1 MSSNS
6 VVAKR
11 YAKALFEVAQS
22 KKIVEGVETELKAV
36 VAALQADENFAKFLV
51 HPNIA
56 STDKVDVLKK
66 AFAKNVS
73 ETTLNTLQLL
83 VESGRESIIEDL
95 LENYVSIAN
104 ALTGSASAVVTTPK
118 ALSEKELVKVAAEF
132 GKSIGKSVRAEN
144 VVDPSLL
151 GGLTIRV
158 GDRLYDG
165 SLSGKLARLEKALNT
180 TKA

>member
-22 KKIVEGVETELKAV
+22 NKNVEGIEADLKVIA
-36 VAALQADENFAKFLV
+36 AALQANEDFAKFIV

-56 STDKVDVLKK
+56 SNDKLDVLKK
-66 AFAKNVS
+66 AFGGSVS
-73 ETTLNTLQLL
+73 ETVLNTLGVL
-83 VESGRESIIEDL
+83 VESGRESIIEEL

-104 ALTGSASAVVTTPK
+104 ALTGSASAVVTTPQ
-118 ALSEKELVKVAAEF
+118 ALSDKELDAVAKDF
-132 GKSIGKSVRAEN
+132 GKAIGKTVRAEN
-144 VVDPSLL
+144 IVDPALL

-158 GDRLYDG
+158 GDRLYDA
-165 SLSGKLARLEKALNT
+165 SLSGKLARLEKSLNT
-180 TKA
+180 IKA

>member
-22 KKIVEGVETELKAV
+22 KNIVEGVETELKV
-36 VAALQADENFAKFLV
+36 VVSALQSDENFAKFIV
-51 HPNIA
+51 HPSIA
-56 STDKVDVLKK
+56 KEEKVNVLKN

-73 ETTLNTLQLL
+73 ETVLNTLQLL
-83 VESGRESIIEDL
+83 VESGREAIIEEL

-104 ALTGSASAVVTTPK
+104 ALTGSASAVVTTPR
-118 ALSEKELVKVAAEF
+118 ALSDKELAAVAVEF
-132 GKSIGKSVRAEN
+132 GKSIGKTVRAEN

-165 SLSGKLARLEKALNT
+165 SLSGKLARLEKSLITN
-180 TKA
+180 

>member
-22 KKIVEGVETELKAV
+22 SKNVEGVEADLKVIA
-36 VAALQADENFAKFLV
+36 AALQSNEDFAKFLV

-56 STDKVDVLKK
+56 SNDKLDVLNK
-66 AFAKNVS
+66 AFGGTVS
-73 ETTLNTLQLL
+73 ETVLNTLGVL
-83 VESGRESIIEDL
+83 VESGRESIIEEL

-118 ALSEKELVKVAAEF
+118 ALSDKELDEVAKDF
-132 GKSIGKSVRAEN
+132 GKVIGKTVRAEN
-144 VVDPSLL
+144 VVDPALL

-158 GDRLYDG
+158 GDRLYDA
-165 SLSGKLARLEKALNT
+165 SLSGKLARLEKSLNT
-180 TKA
+180 IKA